1 MSGHIAST
9 RSYILVFLA
18 LIVGTALT
26 YAAALV
32 DFGFFNNVVM
42 LAIALA
48 KASLVI
54 LFFMGVRW
62 SSRLTWVVAA
72 SGFVWLLILF
82 GITMSDYLSRGWM
95 VGSSALDADSGSQA
109 LGSRLAKIV
118 ECVVKLARAQS
129 LNPEPLTPEPFT
141 APPPPLTAFD

>member
-9 RSYILVFLA
+9 RIYYAVFFA
-18 LIVGTALT
+18 LIIGTVLT
-26 YAAALV
+26 YLAALV
-32 DFGFFNNVVM
+32 DFGYFNNVVM
-42 LAIALA
+42 LAIAVA
-48 KASLVI
+48 KAALVI

-95 VGSSALDADSGSQA
+95 VGSL
-109 LGSRLAKIV
+109 R
-118 ECVVKLARAQS
+118 
-129 LNPEPLTPEPFT
+129 
-141 APPPPLTAFD
+141 

>member
-9 RSYILVFLA
+9 RIYYLVFLA
-18 LIVGTALT
+18 LLVGTGLT

-32 DFGFFNNVVM
+32 DFGFMNNVVM
-42 LAIALA
+42 LAIALT
-48 KASLVI
+48 KAALVI

-82 GITMSDYLSRGWM
+82 GITMSDYLTRGWM
-95 VGSSALDADSGSQA
+95 AGSL
-109 LGSRLAKIV
+109 R
-118 ECVVKLARAQS
+118 
-129 LNPEPLTPEPFT
+129 
-141 APPPPLTAFD
+141 